1 MINKQLHSKLFVLLL
16 LEATRED
23 NAIEKASHS
32 APLFF
37 GQLQNNQIQEI
48 FSMNDVDKEVEICS
62 VDDSQT
68 SGSSL
73 PGP

>member
-1 MINKQLHSKLFVLLL
+1 MPQLHSKLFVFLL
-16 LEATRED
+16 LETTRED
-23 NAIEKASHS
+23 NAVEKASHS

-62 VDDSQT
+62 VDDSQK